1 MVFEASPFLLAAV
14 FVVGF
19 GAGYLV
25 RALISARHRRRYLR
39 DRGYP

>member
-1 MVFEASPFLLAAV
+1 MVFEASPLLLAAA

-25 RALISARHRRRYLR
+25 RALISAKHRRQYQR
-39 DRGYP
+39 DRGYR